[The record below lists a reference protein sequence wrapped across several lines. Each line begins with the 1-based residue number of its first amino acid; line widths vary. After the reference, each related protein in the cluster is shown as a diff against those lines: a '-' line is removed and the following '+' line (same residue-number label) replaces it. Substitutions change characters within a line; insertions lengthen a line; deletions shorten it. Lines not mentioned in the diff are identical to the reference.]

1 MRRVSRRP
9 FSGKALPMGLGRRLD
24 LLDDIPDTGE
34 IVIVMTSQRGEDD
47 ELVLAWRGARDE
59 ANSALEGWRL
69 QRTRGA
75 FAAFRAAEDRAD
87 AAQDALA
94 ARRSL

>member
-9 FSGKALPMGLGRRLD
+9 FVGKVHPMGPGQRLD

-34 IVIVMTSQRGEDD
+34 IVIVMTSPRGADD
-47 ELVLAWRGARDE
+47 ELLLAWRGARDE
-59 ANSALEGWRL
+59 ANTALETWRL

-94 ARRSL
+94 SRRSL

>member
-1 MRRVSRRP
+1 VPPRQ
-9 FSGKALPMGLGRRLD
+9 LPH
-24 LLDDIPDTGE
+24 LLDEIPDTGE
-34 IVIVMTSQRGEDD
+34 IVILTSPRHEDD

-59 ANSALEGWRL
+59 ANAALGEWRL
-69 QRTRGA
+69 RPTGEG

-94 ARRSL
+94 SRRTS